1 MIESFWTE
9 FAHLAHKYCIVVL
22 TRRDY
27 IPYLYGS
34 WKIVE
39 IALNTLNKALPV
51 NVYNVYMR
59 HYSIVLII

>member
-1 MIESFWTE
+1 
-9 FAHLAHKYCIVVL
+9 VL